1 MQGEDILSILMASVM
16 CLHFSMQEEDILEH
30 INAKC
35 HLSTLLS
42 PCRKTTTL
50 WEMRIRGLVFLAFI
64 AVRRLRTR
72 MLCLTIECWTN
83 ARNGGVRS
91 AWNVPTYVVA
101 NSELRCIAAKFG
113 KDVAMRDKVVQVH
126 LHPTHKTHKKK
137 SNVAF
142 YAHVTGGSHPLMFCN
157 HVR

>member
-1 MQGEDILSILMASVM
+1 MIVLHFNMQGEDILSILMASVM

-72 MLCLTIECWTN
+72 MLCLTIEC
-83 ARNGGVRS
+83 
-91 AWNVPTYVVA
+91 
-101 NSELRCIAAKFG
+101 
-113 KDVAMRDKVVQVH
+113 
-126 LHPTHKTHKKK
+126 
-137 SNVAF
+137 
-142 YAHVTGGSHPLMFCN
+142 
-157 HVR
+157 